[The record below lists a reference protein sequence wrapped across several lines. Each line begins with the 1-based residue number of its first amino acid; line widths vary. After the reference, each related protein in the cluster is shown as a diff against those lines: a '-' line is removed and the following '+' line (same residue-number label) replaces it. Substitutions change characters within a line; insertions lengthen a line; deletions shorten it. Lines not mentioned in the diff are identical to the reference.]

1 MKKILLSSL
10 VAASLLSAGL
20 FAKEYALDK
29 THTDVGFKI
38 KHLQISN
45 VKEIFKIMMR

>member
-20 FAKEYALDK
+20 FAKEY
-29 THTDVGFKI
+29 
-38 KHLQISN
+38 
-45 VKEIFKIMMR
+45 

>member
-20 FAKEYALDK
+20 FAKEYTLD
-29 THTDVGFKI
+29 
-38 KHLQISN
+38 
-45 VKEIFKIMMR
+45 